1 MKKSILK
8 RLNKNKS
15 IGIEVLIQDL
25 FRSIRQLEDSG
36 FIETKRSFSGSKVD
50 SLEITK
56 LGIDFYK
63 EKILKNNVSRT

>member
-25 FRSIRQLEDSG
+25 FHSIRQLEKSG
-36 FIETKRSFSGSKVD
+36 FIETKRSFSGNKVD
-50 SLEITK
+50 SLEITN
-56 LGIDFYK
+56 LGREFYK
-63 EKILKNNVSRT
+63 EKILKK